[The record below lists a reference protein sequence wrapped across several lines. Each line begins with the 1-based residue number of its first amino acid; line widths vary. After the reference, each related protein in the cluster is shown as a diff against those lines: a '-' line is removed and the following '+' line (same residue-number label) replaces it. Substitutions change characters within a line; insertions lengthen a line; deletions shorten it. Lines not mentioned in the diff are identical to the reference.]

1 MIKKI
6 RRSAYTGLIGS
17 VAIALAAI
25 CFCLFCQYRFYMTD
39 EKQFNIFMII
49 GVVLSVLDITAILM
63 VVRKSIPRLRQTD
76 SLDQKLSQYA
86 SLVSSMYYGTLFVVL
101 IVSTIVVI
109 SNNTRLIMLILLTVL
124 MLFLLFP
131 NMYKIKA
138 DLGLN
143 DEQMKGLFGND
154 YIPDNRDEE

>member
-6 RRSAYTGLIGS
+6 RRPAYTGLIGS

-49 GVVLSVLDITAILM
+49 GVVLSVLDIAAILL

-109 SNNTRLIMLILLTVL
+109 SNNTRIIMLLLLTVL